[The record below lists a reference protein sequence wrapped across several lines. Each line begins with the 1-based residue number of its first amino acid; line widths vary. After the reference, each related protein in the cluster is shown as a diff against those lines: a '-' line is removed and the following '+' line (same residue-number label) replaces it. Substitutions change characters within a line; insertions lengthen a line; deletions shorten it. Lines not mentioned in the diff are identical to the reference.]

1 MKSSTATASNVIDLE
16 TFRQKRALR
25 LVDEPRG
32 SASAAPSMDGSGPML
47 GERREGATG
56 SQALA
61 PNMMLWF
68 CWVPVWTPF
77 VG

>member
-1 MKSSTATASNVIDLE
+1 MKRSTATASNVIDLE
-16 TFRQKRALR
+16 TFRQKRTLR

-32 SASAAPSMDGSGPML
+32 SASAPPMDATIA
-47 GERREGATG
+47 GA
-56 SQALA
+56 AV
-61 PNMMLWF
+61 PMLWF

>member
-47 GERREGATG
+47 ATG